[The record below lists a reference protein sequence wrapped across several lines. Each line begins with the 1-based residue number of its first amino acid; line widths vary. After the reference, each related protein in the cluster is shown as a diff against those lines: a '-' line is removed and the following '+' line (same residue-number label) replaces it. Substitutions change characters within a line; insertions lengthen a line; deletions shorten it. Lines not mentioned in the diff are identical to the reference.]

1 MVVVVAMA
9 AVAAVVLVVL
19 LPVAAVHDNDV
30 DADDIDDTI
39 NSDYDD
45 EVGCTDSIFQR
56 HYS

>member
-1 MVVVVAMA
+1 MVVAMA